1 LNQISKK
8 IRNAGFRAMVSILL
22 IFGLLAGA
30 ATASENTSPEADAV
44 LKAMS
49 DFLGQT
55 KAFSADADID
65 LEIVSHSGQKFQLSS
80 SGTILMNRP
89 SNFYITKKGMV
100 SDIAFIYDGST
111 LTLHGKR
118 INAYA
123 QIKVDGT
130 TDDAILAYEM
140 ETGIPAPGADLLL
153 NNAYEIMSSGV
164 LKGMYIGKAVV
175 DGYTCHHLAF
185 REDKTDWQLWVRDG
199 NMPLPMKY
207 VITTKWHTAAPQYEI
222 RFRNWNTNPSIS
234 PEQFRFTPPSDAV
247 QLENIFLSETEG
259 LLSGKEDK

>member
-1 LNQISKK
+1 MKQISNK
-8 IRNAGFRAMVSILL
+8 IRNAGFRAMVSMLL
-22 IFGLLAGA
+22 IFWFLSGA
-30 ATASENTSPEADAV
+30 ATASDNISPEADAV

-49 DFLGQT
+49 DFLDQA
-55 KAFSADADID
+55 KAFSTNADID
-65 LEIVSHSGQKFQLSS
+65 FEVVAQSGQKFQLSS
-80 SGTILMNRP
+80 SGTIVMNRP

-100 SDIAFIYDGST
+100 ADMAFIYDGST
-111 LTLHGKR
+111 LTVHGKR

-123 QIKVDGT
+123 QLKVDGN

-140 ETGIPAPGADLLL
+140 ETGAPAPGADLFL

-185 REDKTDWQLWVRDG
+185 REAETDWQIWVRDG

-234 PEQFRFTPPSDAV
+234 PEQFKFRPPSDAV
-247 QLENIFLSETEG
+247 KLEKILLNDIGE
-259 LLSGKEDK
+259 LLSGKEDN